1 MLNICPNLPDF
12 SCRNFITL
20 ALSEALLGSTN
31 EDDSG
36 RLVSFGELWFVAI
49 VALVRWITANLHI
62 IYVYLY
68 DYMHIFPLVKKRPLV
83 IKNGKMGKLSK
94 IQWRNFRQVM
104 FDYQLGY

>member
-36 RLVSFGELWFVAI
+36 RLVSFSELWFVAI
-49 VALVRWITANLHI
+49 VALVRWIMANLHI

-68 DYMHIFPLVKKRPLV
+68 DYMHIYPLVKKKAFGNQEWQDGKV
-83 IKNGKMGKLSK
+83 IENSMEEFPASH
-94 IQWRNFRQVM
+94 V
-104 FDYQLGY
+104 